1 MKEAIFGLLGVIIGC
16 ILTGLFTWFTDYLK
30 SAREQKIY
38 ILRKREETYLKAIDC
53 LIAIGVDLS
62 WLLKGDPRNEVKE
75 KINSTVPYIKL
86 YASSKIAKEYIMLQ
100 KEIQNAPDE
109 NTYYKIEKL
118 IKNIKKDL
126 KISE

>member
-30 SAREQKIY
+30 SAREQKTY

-53 LIAIGVDLS
+53 LISISTDWKWVLQ
-62 WLLKGDPRNEVKE
+62 GDPRNEVKE
-75 KINSTVPYIKL
+75 KINSTVPYVKL
-86 YASSKIAKEYIMLQ
+86 YASSKIAKEYIQLQ

-109 NTYYKIEKL
+109 NTCHKIEKL
-118 IKNIKKDL
+118 INNIKKDL
-126 KISE
+126 KIT